1 MAVTAEQWGASGLS
15 TEAKLLAFDRR
26 LLSRFRAA
34 TVHNRFGF
42 QRAIPRLGGK
52 AISWR
57 RFEPVFPAGTFGSA
71 ANASAPAALT
81 EGTFPQNTV
90 GVTVTEVQATIAQYG
105 QWSLISDIAEEQ
117 SLDDLV
123 PQYVELMGESMR
135 DALDLITR
143 DVLVAGTNVQYAST
157 AGSRNAVASG
167 MYLTMTELRRAK
179 RTLKRNNARPIP
191 SEGNKF
197 VAIVHPQAMYDL
209 EGDSTIQN
217 IWQYAGE
224 RGDANQLFDV
234 TFKDLPFGFRLY
246 ETTNARIFT
255 GQGASV
261 TSAGY
266 ADVYSTLVL
275 ADEAYGTVKLDA
287 LPSKVIV
294 KTRGSSGIAD
304 PLDQLS
310 TVGWKAAHAAARL
323 NEALM
328 VRVEHTTSGGTQ

>member
-1 MAVTAEQWGASGLS
+1 MPTTAEAWGAAGLS
-15 TEAKLLAFDRR
+15 NEGKLVAFDRR

-42 QRAIPRLGGK
+42 QRSIPRLGGK

-57 RFEPVFPAGTFGSA
+57 RFEPVYPAGTAGSA
-71 ANASAPAALT
+71 ANASAPAVLT
-81 EGTFPQNTV
+81 EGTAPTAINATV
-90 GVTVTEVQATIAQYG
+90 SEIQATIAQYG
-105 QWSLISDIAEEQ
+105 QWALITDLAEEQ
-117 SLDDLV
+117 SIDDIV

-135 DALDLITR
+135 DALDLVTR
-143 DVLVAGTNVQYAST
+143 DIIVAGTNVQYAST
-157 AGSRNAVASG
+157 AGSRNAVGSG
-167 MYLTMTELRRAK
+167 MYLTMTELRKAK

-197 VAIVHPQAMYDL
+197 VAIVHPQGMYDL

-246 ETTNARIFT
+246 ETTNARIFAAS
-255 GQGASV
+255 GASV

-266 ADVYSTLVL
+266 ADVYATVVL
-275 ADEAYGTVKLDA
+275 GDEFYGTVKLDA

-310 TVGWKAAHAAARL
+310 TVGWKAAHAAAIL
-323 NEALM
+323 NQALGI
-328 VRVEHTTSGGTQ
+328 RIEHVTSGGTQ

>member
-1 MAVTAEQWGASGLS
+1 MPTTAEQWGAAGL
-15 TEAKLLAFDRR
+15 TNEGKLVAFDRR

-42 QRAIPRLGGK
+42 QRSIPRLGGK

-57 RFEPVFPAGTFGSA
+57 RFEPIYPAGTAGSA
-71 ANASAPAALT
+71 AAGSAPGALT
-81 EGTFPQNTV
+81 EGTAGTAINATV
-90 GVTVTEVQATIAQYG
+90 SEIQATISQYG
-105 QWSLISDIAEEQ
+105 QWALITDLAEEQ
-117 SLDDLV
+117 SIDDV
-123 PQYVELMGESMR
+123 IPQYVEMMGESMR

-157 AGSRNAVASG
+157 GGSRGGIAGS
-167 MYLTMTELRRAK
+167 MIMTLTELRKAK
-179 RTLKRNNARPIP
+179 RALKLNNARPIP

-197 VAIVHPQAMYDL
+197 VVVAHPNTMYDI

-234 TFKDLPFGFRLY
+234 TFKDLPMGFRIY
-246 ETTNARIFT
+246 ETTNARVFPAT
-255 GQGASV
+255 GLSLAL
-261 TSAGY
+261 TAGPANVY
-266 ADVYSTLVL
+266 ATLVL
-275 ADEAYGTVKLDA
+275 GDEAYGTVKLDA

-310 TVGWKAAHAAARL
+310 TVGWKAAHTAARL
-323 NEALM
+323 NEALLI
-328 VRVEHTTSGGTQ
+328 RIEHGSSNN

>member
-1 MAVTAEQWGASGLS
+1 MATTAEQWGANGL
-15 TEAKLLAFDRR
+15 TNEGKLVAFDRR

-34 TVHNRFGF
+34 TVMNRFGF

-57 RFEPVFPAGTFGSA
+57 RLEPIYPAGTAGSA
-71 ANASAPAALT
+71 AAGSAPAALT
-81 EGTFPQNTV
+81 EGTAPTGINATWS
-90 GVTVTEVQATIAQYG
+90 EVQATVAQYG
-105 QWSLISDIAEEQ
+105 QYVLITDMAEEQ
-117 SLDDLV
+117 SIDDVV
-123 PQYVELMGESMR
+123 PQYVEAMGESMR
-135 DALDLITR
+135 DALDLVTR
-143 DVLVAGTNVQYAST
+143 DVLVGGTNVQYAST
-157 AGSRNAVASG
+157 AGSRAAVGSG
-167 MYLTMTELRRAK
+167 MYLTITELRKAK

-197 VAIVHPQAMYDL
+197 VVICHPQAMYDL

-246 ETTNARIFT
+246 ETTNARVFSAT
-255 GQGASV
+255 GLSLANGP
-261 TSAGY
+261 
-266 ADVYSTLVL
+266 ADVYATIVL
-275 ADEAYGTVKLDA
+275 GDEAYGTVKLDA

-294 KTRGSSGIAD
+294 KSRGSSGIAD

-310 TVGWKAAHAAARL
+310 TVGWKAAHAAVRL
-323 NEALM
+323 NEALLL
-328 VRVEHTTSGGTQ
+328 RIEHVASGGVQ